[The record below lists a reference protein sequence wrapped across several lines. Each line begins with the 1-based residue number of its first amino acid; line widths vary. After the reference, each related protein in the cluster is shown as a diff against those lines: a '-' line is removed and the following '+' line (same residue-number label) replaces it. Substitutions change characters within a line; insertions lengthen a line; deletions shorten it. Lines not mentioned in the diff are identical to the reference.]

1 MLELSAFLRFTVAN
15 LRHCPSDKKKKRT
28 KKELQNMVDII
39 HHTEKKNKNKNNNWV
54 GNGSYCFDGSCEEKK
69 KKVLG
74 DIGEQN
80 V

>member
-1 MLELSAFLRFTVAN
+1 
-15 LRHCPSDKKKKRT
+15 
-28 KKELQNMVDII
+28 MVDII

-54 GNGSYCFDGSCEEKK
+54 GNGSYCFDGSSEEKK

>member
-1 MLELSAFLRFTVAN
+1 MLELSAFLR
-15 LRHCPSDKKKKRT
+15 LRWPIYGTAPEIKKRK

-39 HHTEKKNKNKNNNWV
+39 HHTEKKTNNWV
-54 GNGSYCFDGSCEEKK
+54 GNGSYCFNGSSEEKK

-74 DIGEQN
+74 DIGKQN

>member
-1 MLELSAFLRFTVAN
+1 
-15 LRHCPSDKKKKRT
+15 
-28 KKELQNMVDII
+28 MVDII